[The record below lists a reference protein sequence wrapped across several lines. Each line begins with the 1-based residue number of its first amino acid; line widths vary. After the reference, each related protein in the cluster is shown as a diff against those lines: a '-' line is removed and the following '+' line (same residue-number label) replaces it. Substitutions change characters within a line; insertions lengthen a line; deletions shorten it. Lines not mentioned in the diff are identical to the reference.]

1 MDPTGRPDAGLPPR
15 EMGSDMTMTALKT
28 APAARAR
35 RLPSTWS
42 RPATLAMAALAAAIG
57 WATGQSVLLPS
68 GASAET
74 AVERQV
80 KRAGD
85 YGTSGAYL
93 AGRHA
98 QAVNDVTTASRYMA
112 RALARDP
119 DNIELLSRV
128 FALEISSGDVDA
140 ALELGQRLQSAAPDH
155 QMSALLL
162 ALDEA
167 GDGRLQEALSRLQA
181 IEPFGIAQFI
191 VPLVEAWLHHGLG
204 HDEAAVRALDPML
217 TLNGFGAL
225 ANMHKGLILDASGDL
240 EGARAALTEAREL
253 GNALRLVQ
261 ALGSV
266 HERLGEIDEARA
278 LYEAYAE
285 ENRDSRMMDPVLA
298 RLEAGG
304 TASKLVDDPVDGI
317 AEALFHIATALNQEG
332 GGEIA
337 LLFARMTLHMDPDF
351 ALAKLL
357 LGESLARGE
366 RHQESLE
373 VYRSIRPEAAAY
385 WAAQLSASGALDEL
399 GRQDEA
405 IALLRDLAG
414 RHADR
419 SDPLVRVGDMLRGES
434 RFDEAIAA
442 YDEAE
447 QRSPELAET
456 DWTFLYKRGIAL
468 ERSKRW
474 ERAEADLVRA
484 IDLNPD
490 HAHLLNYLGYSW
502 IDRGEN
508 LAEGEELILRAVEL
522 LPNDGF
528 IVDSLGW
535 AYYRTGRMEEAVEAL
550 ERAVVLRPEDPVIN
564 DHLGDAYWMVGRRTE
579 ARFQWI
585 RAQRNAEDE
594 DLLVAIEEKL
604 ANGLSS
610 AGMIDGPQT
619 AGEAAGDTAPV
630 SP

>member
-1 MDPTGRPDAGLPPR
+1 
-15 EMGSDMTMTALKT
+15 
-28 APAARAR
+28 
-35 RLPSTWS
+35 
-42 RPATLAMAALAAAIG
+42 
-57 WATGQSVLLPS
+57 
-68 GASAET
+68 
-74 AVERQV
+74 
-80 KRAGD
+80 
-85 YGTSGAYL
+85 
-93 AGRHA
+93 
-98 QAVNDVTTASRYMA
+98 
-112 RALARDP
+112 
-119 DNIELLSRV
+119 
-128 FALEISSGDVDA
+128 
-140 ALELGQRLQSAAPDH
+140 
-155 QMSALLL
+155 
-162 ALDEA
+162 
-167 GDGRLQEALSRLQA
+167 
-181 IEPFGIAQFI
+181 
-191 VPLVEAWLHHGLG
+191 
-204 HDEAAVRALDPML
+204 
-217 TLNGFGAL
+217 
-225 ANMHKGLILDASGDL
+225 
-240 EGARAALTEAREL
+240 
-253 GNALRLVQ
+253 
-261 ALGSV
+261 
-266 HERLGEIDEARA
+266 
-278 LYEAYAE
+278 
-285 ENRDSRMMDPVLA
+285 
-298 RLEAGG
+298 
-304 TASKLVDDPVDGI
+304 
-317 AEALFHIATALNQEG
+317 
-332 GGEIA
+332 
-337 LLFARMTLHMDPDF
+337 MTLHMDPDF

-385 WAAQLSASGALDEL
+385 WAAQLSASGALDEDAVL
-399 GRQDEA
+399 ECF
-405 IALLRDLAG
+405 
-414 RHADR
+414 R
-419 SDPLVRVGDMLRGES
+419 STVGIRVGDMLRGES